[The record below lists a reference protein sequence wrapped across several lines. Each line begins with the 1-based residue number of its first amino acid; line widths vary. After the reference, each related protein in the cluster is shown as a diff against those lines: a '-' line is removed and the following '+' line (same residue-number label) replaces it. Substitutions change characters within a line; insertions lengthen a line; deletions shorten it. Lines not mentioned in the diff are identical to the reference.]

1 MLPARARLVGR
12 CVLIVEDNHDLRR
25 LYAVGLSQRG
35 FEIRLASNGAEAIER
50 ARTHTPDIIL
60 LDMIL
65 PIMNGWEVMDALDT
79 PENPLR
85 IPVIAISGQS
95 PPESLALRKPL
106 VDWLEKP
113 VSLDELEASL
123 NRHIAPQN

>member
-1 MLPARARLVGR
+1 
-12 CVLIVEDNHDLRR
+12 
-25 LYAVGLSQRG
+25 
-35 FEIRLASNGAEAIER
+35 
-50 ARTHTPDIIL
+50 
-60 LDMIL
+60 MIL
-65 PIMNGWEVMDALDT
+65 PIMDGWEVMDALDM

-95 PPESLALRKPL
+95 PPENLALRKPL

-123 NRHIAPQN
+123 NRHLRAQN

>member
-1 MLPARARLVGR
+1 
-12 CVLIVEDNHDLRR
+12 
-25 LYAVGLSQRG
+25 
-35 FEIRLASNGAEAIER
+35 
-50 ARTHTPDIIL
+50 
-60 LDMIL
+60 MIL
-65 PIMNGWEVMDALDT
+65 PIMDGWEVMDALDT
-79 PENPLR
+79 PDHPLR

-123 NRHIAPQN
+123 NRHISPQN